1 MISIL
6 KVYSF
11 ATLLVLWFLLSAV
24 LSPSVVPGPVA
35 VGGAVLENLR
45 TGEPWTHISITVLR
59 VTLGLALAML
69 LGLGVGLVMGL
80 SRRGEL
86 FFDSW
91 VMIGLTVPAIVY
103 GMMCLLWFGLN
114 NFAAVIAIG
123 ITAFPAVGIN
133 LWQGVKDMDLR
144 LVGMGKAFRLPRHA
158 IIWKIIVPQLVPY
171 LLGSSR
177 YALGICWKICTTIEL
192 IGLSSGVGFMLNYW
206 FSLFSMTQVFAWT
219 FMFLIV
225 MLAIEFILFRPIEKR
240 LTLWRPAAAAS
251 LRF

>member
-1 MISIL
+1 MISIH
-6 KVYSF
+6 KIYSF
-11 ATLLVLWFLLSAV
+11 ATLLVLWVLLSAV
-24 LSPSVVPGPVA
+24 LSPSIVPGPVA
-35 VGGAVLENLR
+35 VGKAIVADLQ

-59 VTLGLALAML
+59 VTLGLVLAML
-69 LGLGVGLVMGL
+69 LGLAVGLVMGL
-80 SRRGEL
+80 SRWGEQ

-91 VMIGLTVPAIVY
+91 VVIGLTVPAIVY
-103 GMMCLLWFGLN
+103 GMICLLWFGLN

-123 ITAFPAVGIN
+123 VTAFPAVGIN

-144 LVGMGKAFRLPRHA
+144 LVVMGKVFRLPRRS

-219 FMFLIV
+219 LMFVIV